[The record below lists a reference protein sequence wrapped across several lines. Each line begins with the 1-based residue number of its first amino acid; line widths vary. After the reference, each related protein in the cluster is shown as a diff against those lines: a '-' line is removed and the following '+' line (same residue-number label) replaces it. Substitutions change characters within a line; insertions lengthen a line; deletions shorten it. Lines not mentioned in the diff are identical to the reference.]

1 MIRLS
6 VEDTAAMGFLR
17 VSPAIGDGI
26 MGKRL
31 GTFLR
36 HTLGNCAR
44 RAYFSLPVLLVALPV
59 FFGGL
64 PVTWAGAPTGK
75 LWLTTPAAALRQPL
89 RVRLPEGCALDSHK
103 GIMVKQEEGTRR
115 LSAILAS
122 GPDKTGESQQG
133 GYLIVRDGQFP
144 STDGLLR
151 WVVQEEGKNTG
162 EPPAASEFRFKET
175 SDTTVTL
182 YEGESPVFSYN
193 FGPIT
198 NPNVPEKDPRRTR
211 ACYVHPVWGL
221 DGEVL
226 TDDFPRDHYHHH
238 GIFWTW
244 PHVVIGGEEF
254 SLWEDRGALR
264 QRFVRW
270 LCQETRPGVA
280 VLGVENAWDLNGQTM
295 VTERV
300 WFTVYARGK
309 EDRVIDVDLF
319 LQPHVPIT
327 LWGAEGKSYG
337 GLTVRFRPPSE
348 KEARIT
354 VPDGLTKDDLY
365 ETRLPWADF
374 TSRFGETDQLSGA
387 TIMIAPTHPD
397 YPPTWLT
404 RHYGPLC
411 VGWPGVHSRTLEP
424 PETVHLPYRLW
435 VHRGTRNAEEI
446 AAIYEAYAAGFK
458 CQLGEKPV
466 TEPVAQ

>member
-1 MIRLS
+1 M
-6 VEDTAAMGFLR
+6 AAL
-17 VSPAIGDGI
+17 
-26 MGKRL
+26 L
-31 GTFLR
+31 GVLPILFGR
-36 HTLGNCAR
+36 
-44 RAYFSLPVLLVALPV
+44 LPVV
-59 FFGGL
+59 
-64 PVTWAGAPTGK
+64 WAGTSGGK
-75 LWLTTPAAALRQPL
+75 LWLTTPAVALQQPL
-89 RVRLPEGCALDSHK
+89 RIRLAEGCGFDS
-103 GIMVKQEEGTRR
+103 QEGVILTREGDTLR
-115 LSAILAS
+115 LFATLAS
-122 GPDKTGESQQG
+122 GPDKTGECQQR
-133 GYLIVRDGQFP
+133 GYLIVRDDRFASG
-144 STDGLLR
+144 TTAVNHLLR
-151 WVVQEEGKNTG
+151 WVVEDEGESSG
-162 EPPAASEFRFKET
+162 EPPPASVFQFRQT

-182 YEGESPVFSYN
+182 YEGELPVLAYN

-198 NPNVPEKDPRRTR
+198 NQKVPEKDPRRTR
-211 ACYVHPVWGL
+211 ACYVHPVWGV

-244 PHVVIGGEEF
+244 PHVVIGQEEF

-270 LCQETRPGVA
+270 LCQETHPGVA

-295 VTERV
+295 LTERV

-309 EDRVIDVDLF
+309 DDRVIDVDLF
-319 LQPHVPIT
+319 LQPRVPIT

-337 GLTVRFRPPSE
+337 GLTMRFRPPSE
-348 KEARIT
+348 KEAWIT

-374 TSRFGETDQLSGA
+374 TSHFGETDQLSGA
-387 TIMIAPTHPD
+387 TIMVAPTHPD

-435 VHRGTRNAEEI
+435 IHRGSRTAEEI
-446 AAIYEAYAAGFK
+446 APIYKAYTAGFE
-458 CQLGEKPV
+458 CQLAEKPV
-466 TEPVAQ
+466 VQKVSQ

>member
-1 MIRLS
+1 
-6 VEDTAAMGFLR
+6 
-17 VSPAIGDGI
+17 

-36 HTLGNCAR
+36 HTLGGCDRLAH
-44 RAYFSLPVLLVALPV
+44 FSLAVLLAALPVLFGRLPAV
-59 FFGGL
+59 
-64 PVTWAGAPTGK
+64 WAGTPAVK
-75 LWLTTPAAALRQPL
+75 LSLTTPAVALRQPL
-89 RVRLPEGCALDSHK
+89 RIRLPEGCALDSHK
-103 GIMVKQEEGTRR
+103 GVMLTQEGDTLR

-122 GPDKTGESQQG
+122 GPDRSGECQQKS
-133 GYLIVRDGQFP
+133 YLIVRDDRSASAILGA
-144 STDGLLR
+144 DGLLR
-151 WVVQEEGKNTG
+151 WIVQEETG
-162 EPPAASEFRFKET
+162 TAGESPTASEFRFKET
-175 SDTTVTL
+175 SETTVTL
-182 YEGESPVFSYN
+182 YEGDLPVFAYN

-198 NPNVPEKDPRRTR
+198 NPKVPEKDPRRTR

-264 QRFVRW
+264 QRFMRW

-280 VLGVENAWDLNGQTM
+280 VLGVENGWDLNGQIM
-295 VTERV
+295 LTERV

-374 TSRFGETDQLSGA
+374 TSRFGETDRLSGA
-387 TIMIAPTHPD
+387 TIMVAPSHPD

-424 PETVHLPYRLW
+424 PEIVHLPYRLW
-435 VHRGTRNAEEI
+435 IHRGSRNAEET
-446 AAIYEAYAAGFK
+446 AAVYKAYAAGFE
-458 CQLGEKPV
+458 CQLGESPV
-466 TEPVAQ
+466 PQKVSQ